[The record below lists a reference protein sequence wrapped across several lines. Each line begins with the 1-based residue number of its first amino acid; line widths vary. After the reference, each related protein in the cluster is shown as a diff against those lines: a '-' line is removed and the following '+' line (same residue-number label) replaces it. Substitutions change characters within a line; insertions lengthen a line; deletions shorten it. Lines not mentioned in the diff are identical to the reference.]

1 MNQKQLITIAAL
13 ASFAMTA
20 QAETIVN
27 WGATGGDTGIVTG
40 NANGTYGTT
49 YTGTYVSPANGTNGY
64 STSVL
69 GQTREYY
76 GAMDVTGG
84 VFGINNLTGGDSVQ
98 MVKNFSNLGGTV
110 NSMIAWESP
119 DFLTSDRELESFTM
133 QFETRGGNGST
144 AKYLIETT
152 AGWYQSVQT
161 LTDDD
166 LTTISSA
173 VGDLTWTAFTGFG
186 ITDTTG
192 GAAADTDNIISVGA
206 YFSSSIDAGGGNWT
220 GAKLQYFEVTAIPE
234 PGTYALLGGLL
245 ALGHVMVRRR
255 R

>member
-13 ASFAMTA
+13 ASFALTA
-20 QAETIVN
+20 QAATIVN
-27 WGATGGDTGIVTG
+27 WGASGGDAGIVTA
-40 NANGTYGTT
+40 NANGTVSTT
-49 YTGTYVSPANGTNGY
+49 YTGSYINPANGTSGY
-64 STSVL
+64 STNVA

-76 GAMDVTGG
+76 GAISESGS
-84 VFGINNLTGGDSVQ
+84 VFGIVNLASGDQIQ

-133 QFETRGGNGST
+133 EFETRGGNGST
-144 AKYLIETT
+144 AQYLIETS
-152 AGWYQSVQT
+152 AGWYLSDNIFSQ
-161 LTDDD
+161 DD
-166 LTTISSA
+166 LSTINTA
-173 VGDLTWTAFTGFG
+173 VGSLTWSSFSEFG
-186 ITDTTG
+186 VTG
-192 GAAADTDNIISVGA
+192 GGTTPADTDNIVSVGA

-220 GAKLQYFEVTAIPE
+220 GAKLEYFNVTAIPE

>member
-13 ASFAMTA
+13 ASFALTA
-20 QAETIVN
+20 QAATIVN
-27 WGATGGDTGIVTG
+27 WGASGGDAGIVTA
-40 NANGTYGTT
+40 NANDTVSTT
-49 YTGTYVSPANGTNGY
+49 YTGSYINPANGTSGY
-64 STSVL
+64 STNVA

-76 GAMDVTGG
+76 GAISESGSVL
-84 VFGINNLTGGDSVQ
+84 GIVNLASGDQIQ

-133 QFETRGGNGST
+133 EFETRGGNGST
-144 AKYLIETT
+144 AQYLIETS
-152 AGWYQSVQT
+152 AGWYLSDNIFSQ
-161 LTDDD
+161 DD
-166 LTTISSA
+166 LSTINTA
-173 VGDLTWTAFTGFG
+173 VGSLTWSSFSEFG
-186 ITDTTG
+186 VTG
-192 GAAADTDNIISVGA
+192 GGTTPADTDNIVSVGA

-220 GAKLQYFEVTAIPE
+220 GAKLEYFNVTAIPE